1 MSQVPFSITYGVVC
15 LSHSHYEMKILASY
29 QEKVRW
35 NGAGIIVKLEV
46 ISYRFDIIN
55 YSPINTCQSKV
66 AISDR
71 CTL

>member
-1 MSQVPFSITYGVVC
+1 MQWNS
-15 LSHSHYEMKILASY
+15 SY

-46 ISYRFDIIN
+46 ISYLFNIN

-66 AISDR
+66 AISDC
-71 CTL
+71 CTLW